1 MHWSQFSSDKYYIV
15 PFPSGR
21 LQSSLFFFVSS
32 FPQLCGVLCMAS
44 RRLEGRQI
52 GPVSSVRG
60 YNPDGREGIYILG
73 REGEGVFRGGWR
85 QKGGAVLEGHY
96 IEQVRVTIGDPQG

>member
-52 GPVSSVRG
+52 GPVSSVRDCVL
-60 YNPDGREGIYILG
+60 NVKVI
-73 REGEGVFRGGWR
+73 V
-85 QKGGAVLEGHY
+85 GAFNQEKALEGAFSV
-96 IEQVRVTIGDPQG
+96 IVKLCVIFGNLRFEL